1 MTKFAV
7 AKNLSNDKI
16 PSVPVL
22 CRLSLSV
29 VSTIVAILILA
40 SFAAAASS
48 TLTAF
53 KTLSPIVLDGNLSEQ
68 AWRQANSVTFLNRQ
82 KSDNVVTVSALW
94 DDVNLYLAYDVD
106 DDQLEAVNDALSLD
120 DGAELYI
127 DAQNNKSLARDS
139 NDYSFFANINDITKP
154 TSIVSKTTRR
164 SGGYTM
170 EIRIPWNAVST
181 VPAAGKVL

>member
-1 MTKFAV
+1 
-7 AKNLSNDKI
+7 
-16 PSVPVL
+16 
-22 CRLSLSV
+22 
-29 VSTIVAILILA
+29 
-40 SFAAAASS
+40 
-48 TLTAF
+48 
-53 KTLSPIVLDGNLSEQ
+53 LDGNLSEQ

-120 DGAELYI
+120 DGAEFYI
-127 DAQNNKSLARDS
+127 DAQNNKSLTRDS

-164 SGGYTM
+164 
-170 EIRIPWNAVST
+170 
-181 VPAAGKVL
+181 